1 MAVNAL
7 GQFHVTMDMVQKNKT
22 FFSAHFVIVYPCRH
36 IMRRG
41 FKRIISIPLD
51 WNELAHLEQ
60 LCDNFIFFSLK
71 TLYWSGLCYNYAL
84 ICMGHYITYVVTL
97 DIDN

>member
-1 MAVNAL
+1 
-7 GQFHVTMDMVQKNKT
+7 MDMIQKNKT
-22 FFSAHFVIVYPCRH
+22 SFSAHFVIVYSCRY

-51 WNELAHLEQ
+51 WNELSHLEQ
-60 LCDNFIFFSLK
+60 LCDNFVFFSLK